1 MSLLAVHGLLLGF
14 MFSLSSSAVILDNGM
29 PILWT
34 QTASQ
39 VTELPTLNGI
49 VTPNPWNYLQRMS
62 LYRLLVAATDPFTEY
77 MRTNPTDGPMWGLPL
92 QLGWMLTSGRLVD
105 PTGASTCGLQTGD
118 PMCISAQSWWGCM
131 NYFTSALPFLSA
143 AHNGL
148 LGQDVEVQLQAPDGA
163 DGFCTTYTDCLAQ
176 YPDAMAKWDA
186 FFQAIKVTDSPLPV
200 AEHTD
205 NILGVYWQA
214 QMASLSASAVCNPRQ
229 SHYSSE
235 EVSFA
240 NSWLNS
246 AEYVSA
252 VHFHSTLEKTVLF
265 LNPLPSRVLREG
277 DAAPNIA
284 DLSQEENHTLSTF
297 SWMKSIDS
305 ILGGSLVRMWK
316 GAMCSVATREKGR
329 VLLEQLILNPSF
341 ATSTLL
347 SIIPE
352 IASSC

>member
-39 VTELPTLNGI
+39 VAELPTLNGI

-148 LGQDVEVQLQAPDGA
+148 LGQDLQAPDGA
-163 DGFCTTYTDCLAQ
+163 DGFCATYTD
-176 YPDAMAKWDA
+176 W
-186 FFQAIKVTDSPLPV
+186 PL
-200 AEHTD
+200 
-205 NILGVYWQA
+205 
-214 QMASLSASAVCNPRQ
+214 
-229 SHYSSE
+229 
-235 EVSFA
+235 
-240 NSWLNS
+240 
-246 AEYVSA
+246 
-252 VHFHSTLEKTVLF
+252 
-265 LNPLPSRVLREG
+265 
-277 DAAPNIA
+277 
-284 DLSQEENHTLSTF
+284 
-297 SWMKSIDS
+297 
-305 ILGGSLVRMWK
+305 
-316 GAMCSVATREKGR
+316 
-329 VLLEQLILNPSF
+329 
-341 ATSTLL
+341 
-347 SIIPE
+347 
-352 IASSC
+352 